1 MTTETVT
8 THDGPAAWIGCLACY
23 NAGTLRGE
31 WITARDAADDL
42 AQAVSTGA
50 ALTYAGQAV
59 PATYPSGATYAA
71 CAVCGG
77 DEFDVFDTIHVPYTS
92 RTIRAYYEH
101 AEQLADLDDAGDLDR
116 LLILAQWIGGSYDL
130 DDLASY
136 DAEHYHGQYDTWRD
150 FAEQYADDTGDLSAM
165 PDHLVHYFDFDAYG
179 RDLAHDFYHCET
191 TGHVWRSA

>member
-23 NAGTLRGE
+23 NRGTLRGQ
-31 WITARDAADDL
+31 WVTAQDAAADVAEAERTDG
-42 AQAVSTGA
+42 T
-50 ALTYAGQAV
+50 LTYNRQAQ
-59 PATYPSGATYAA
+59 PATYPNGVNYSA
-71 CAVCGG
+71 CVACGG

-92 RTIRAYYEH
+92 LTLRAFYQD
-101 AEQLADLDDAGDLDR
+101 AEQLADLDNAGDLDR

-136 DAEHYHGQYDTWRD
+136 DADHYYGQYDTWRD

-165 PDHLVHYFDFDAYG
+165 PEHLVRYFDYDAYA